1 MSDLIP
7 GTAASLLLHGTIT
20 SHTNLT
26 GDGEPELHPAVREF
40 FDGLPPALREPF
52 IGYCAESALVSDE
65 LFGLDRR
72 RADGRT
78 ITLDEAAPHFAGAAL
93 VARKIRPHGDPAHG
107 TEADVCRSCSALLDR
122 LGIAILRD
130 QA

>member
-7 GTAASLLLHGTIT
+7 GTAASLLIHGTIT

-26 GDGEPELHPAVREF
+26 GEGEPELHPAIQEF
-40 FDGLPPALREPF
+40 FDALPPALREPF

-65 LFGLDRR
+65 LHGFDRQR
-72 RADGRT
+72 GDGRT
-78 ITLDEAAPHFAGAAL
+78 ATLDEAVPHFAGAAI
-93 VARKIRPHGDPAHG
+93 VARKIRPHGDPEHG
-107 TEADVCRSCSALLDR
+107 TEADVCRSCTALLDR
-122 LGIAILRD
+122 LGIEILHD

>member
-7 GTAASLLLHGTIT
+7 GTAASLLIHGTIT

-26 GDGEPELHPAVREF
+26 GDGEPHLHPAVQEF
-40 FDGLPPALREPF
+40 FDALPPALREPF

-65 LFGLDRR
+65 LFGLDRQR
-72 RADGRT
+72 DDGRT
-78 ITLDEAAPHFAGAAL
+78 VTLEEAAAHFAGAAL
-93 VARKIRPHGDPAHG
+93 VARKIRPHGDPEHG